1 MNKTESVSEVEAG
14 SYLEAFLYNV
24 LKKNHDSVAQNL
36 MKFVPWFRNNGVRIE
51 YYQLGS
57 SETQGVIESSKE
69 NGMKGVEN
77 IAKTLSIAENEDI
90 WMELQYFR
98 DHKHCKDVYAK
109 MMQDKVLNQSGT
121 SSLA

>member
-14 SYLEAFLYNV
+14 SYLEAFLYKV
-24 LKKNHDSVAQNL
+24 PKKNHDSVAQNL

-69 NGMKGVEN
+69 NGIKGVEN
-77 IAKTLSIAENEDI
+77 IAKTLSIAEKRIFGWSCNILET
-90 WMELQYFR
+90 
-98 DHKHCKDVYAK
+98 
-109 MMQDKVLNQSGT
+109 T
-121 SSLA
+121 STVKTSTQR